1 MATNQEMTRRPSADK
16 QVQAESQGQLQQKQ
30 EPGGVLAPPA
40 DIFED
45 ADGIGIVLD
54 MPGVTKDRLT
64 VKSDRNELVVEG
76 EASIDMP
83 EGMEAAYAEVRSARY
98 RRSFVLTNELDA
110 DSVQASMKD
119 GVLSIRIPKRAELK
133 PRQIE
138 IQTT

>member
-1 MATNQEMTRRPSADK
+1 MAKTQEMAQRPSTDPVVRQPTQDK
-16 QVQAESQGQLQQKQ
+16 AQRAREAGYA
-30 EPGGVLAPPA
+30 LAPPA

-64 VKSDRNELVVEG
+64 VKADRSELVIEG
-76 EASIDMP
+76 DASIDMP
-83 EGMEAAYAEVRSARY
+83 EGMEAAHAEIRSAQY
-98 RRSFVLTNELDA
+98 RRIFTLTNELDTEA
-110 DSVQASMKD
+110 IEASMKD

-138 IQTT
+138 IQAT

>member
-1 MATNQEMTRRPSADK
+1 MAKTQEMAQRPSTDPVVRQPTQDK
-16 QVQAESQGQLQQKQ
+16 AQRAR
-30 EPGGVLAPPA
+30 EPGYALAPPA

-64 VKSDRNELVVEG
+64 VKADRSELVIEG
-76 EASIDMP
+76 DASIDMP
-83 EGMEAAYAEVRSARY
+83 EGMEAAHAEIRSAQY
-98 RRSFVLTNELDA
+98 RRIFTLTNELDTEA
-110 DSVQASMKD
+110 IEASMKD

-138 IQTT
+138 IQAT

>member
-1 MATNQEMTRRPSADK
+1 MAINQEMTRRPSADK
-16 QVQAESQGQLQQKQ
+16 QLQTESQGQLQQKQ
-30 EPGGVLAPPA
+30 ESGAVLAPPA
-40 DIFED
+40 DIFEN

-64 VKSDRNELVVEG
+64 VKSDRNELVIEG

-98 RRSFVLTNELDA
+98 RRSFVMTNELDA

-133 PRQIE
+133 RRQIE